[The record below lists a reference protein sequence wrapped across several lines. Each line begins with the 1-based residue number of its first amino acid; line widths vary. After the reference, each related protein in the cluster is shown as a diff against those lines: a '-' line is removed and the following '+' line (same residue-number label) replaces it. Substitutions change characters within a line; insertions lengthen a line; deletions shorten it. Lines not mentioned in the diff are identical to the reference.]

1 MNALII
7 SAVLGVV
14 MMFSGILLKQKSA
27 IRTVAIA
34 GILVLLG
41 MSILDLK
48 GIQLFSIDTREMI
61 VFDHFALV
69 FNTVIFAV
77 VLLYL
82 LLSAPD
88 MEKVGVNYAEYFAL
102 IFFILCGATLVTSF
116 KSLLILFN

>member
-27 IRTVAIA
+27 IRIVAIA

-48 GIQLFSIDTREMI
+48 GIELFAIDTRGMI
-61 VFDHFALV
+61 VFDQFALV

-77 VLLYL
+77 VLLY
-82 LLSAPD
+82 
-88 MEKVGVNYAEYFAL
+88 F
-102 IFFILCGATLVTSF
+102 
-116 KSLLILFN
+116 